1 MGGRVVEMNVLV
13 TLEPPIAPRLVG
25 GEIVEHDM
33 DLAFRICGDDPVH
46 EIEEFDAPASLVVAA
61 QDLAAADVQGGEQRG
76 RSMPLIICDCPVS
89 ARPLGSFR

>member
-1 MGGRVVEMNVLV
+1 
-13 TLEPPIAPRLVG
+13 
-25 GEIVEHDM
+25 M

-61 QDLAAADVQGGEQRG
+61 QDLSAADVQGGEQRG